1 MATIAS
7 TPKRYDGEALKA
19 QRARRTNARRLRHL
33 LLHVL
38 LIGLLFVMLY
48 PVIWM
53 VLSSLRPQEEIFA
66 GLGILPRTWTL
77 QNYVAGW
84 NFFGNVSFA
93 TFYMNSFVICLLS
106 MIGNVTAA
114 CLAGYAFARLK
125 FRWKSFWFALMLGSI
140 MLPIHAQLI
149 PQYIAFV
156 RLGWVNT
163 ILPLVVPKFL
173 ATDAFFIFLMVQF
186 IRTLPRELDDAARL
200 DGCGHFGIFGRVV
213 IPLAIPALGTVALF
227 TFIYTWNDFLG
238 PLLYLSRSEQWTVAQ
253 GLAGFLDATGQSSFG
268 SLFAM
273 SALSLTPIVGFFL
286 AAQKLLVEGIAT
298 SGLK

>member
-1 MATIAS
+1 MTALGAADRPAVRPAALFGRRRSRSRVVVSIARHAGLLSLLLIMLYPLIWMVGASLRPDNQVFSTLGLWGNALTLDNYRAGWTGQLNFSRYFLNSLTIAS
-7 TPKRYDGEALKA
+7 LA
-19 QRARRTNARRLRHL
+19 
-33 LLHVL
+33 V
-38 LIGLLFVMLY
+38 
-48 PVIWM
+48 
-53 VLSSLRPQEEIFA
+53 
-66 GLGILPRTWTL
+66 
-77 QNYVAGW
+77 
-84 NFFGNVSFA
+84 
-93 TFYMNSFVICLLS
+93 
-106 MIGNVTAA
+106 IGNLVACSLAA
-114 CLAGYAFARLK
+114 YAFARLEFPGK
-125 FRWKSFWFALMLGSI
+125 RVMFALMLGT
-140 MLPIHAQLI
+140 MLLPYHVTLV
-149 PQYIAFV
+149 PQYVLFSELHWI
-156 RLGWVNT
+156 NT
-163 ILPLVVPKFL
+163 ILPLVVPKYL